1 MNETAPVQKQD
12 IDRISHSLDRIR
24 ELLEEF
30 LELARKA
37 SKKGE

>member
-12 IDRISHSLDRIR
+12 VDRLKSQLARVI

-30 LELARKA
+30 LELARNA
-37 SKKGE
+37 SKDVA

>member
-12 IDRISHSLDRIR
+12 IDRLKSQLVKII

-30 LELARKA
+30 LELARNA
-37 SKKGE
+37 SKDDA